1 MESTDCSSPSC
12 QSPALSDHLPD
23 THPLS
28 HARNNLTTTRSSDS
42 LCTTASSSSS
52 TSVTFKSKERLDN
65 STGMDQDADEQVE
78 REHEEQA
85 SHHHNIHTQRRVK
98 EEEDD
103 QEEQTDSTMDDDE
116 VDTINLPRTHTI
128 STLQQNNQLRQQQNQ
143 HSSDH
148 QRYPS
153 SIPSELILHIFR
165 FLIAP
170 QDLRAAILVCK
181 LWCGCGVDMLW
192 SRPHLLGMS
201 VVSRMI
207 QTMSAPDTM
216 FPYPRYIRRLNF
228 SFLAQDLTDASLTA
242 FACCTRLE
250 RLLLPGSAKTTRAGL
265 EAILTNCSA
274 LYSLD
279 LSEVPTV
286 DDALVQYIAQHC
298 PRLHTLYLA
307 SCSTITD
314 DAIVSLAKSCRSLK
328 RIKLSQCVLLTERSI
343 LALTRHCPQLMEMDL
358 ASCSLLTNSAIQS
371 VFKTLPQIRD
381 INMTLLS
388 EITDAS
394 FSWILPTVHRFEQLR
409 VLNLTSCTLV
419 TDETLFKIIPA
430 APRLRSLTLTKCDR
444 ITDAGASVIK
454 TLGKHLHYLHLG
466 HCSKL
471 TDKAISTLAQN
482 CTRIRYLDLAC
493 CSKLTD
499 AAVFSLAQLPK
510 LRRIGLVKCSNIT
523 DHGIYAMLVSQVVPQ
538 TLERVHL
545 SYCVHLSDTAVAAL
559 VNQCSKLTHLSVTGV
574 PSFMTPRYQKFC
586 RVPPSEFTAHQREV
600 FCVFSGKGVRELRHY
615 MQENPVVASLAVPT
629 IRRNYRIAG
638 STVASM
644 VAGGQHS
651 SAILSHLGFTLWPT
665 DDQIES
671 LDVQGAPTA
680 DGANET
686 IPESLTMM
694 NSSSTVAPEHLTFI
708 TVEQQHQQQE
718 QDMLDQEM
726 ALDNEHEVD
735 DDYLD
740 GIVHHHPHSHS
751 SSANG
756 LENQHIHLSQQQE
769 QPQTIQRTYSHTTSA
784 AESSSPSS
792 SRAHFVSTFRSRNR
806 RSHTLQSHDYHYQQ
820 HDFDPHYGSTSTI
833 SRTEGSFL
841 IVSPPVVAATSLLLQ
856 PVSDSE
862 SGTNPGGCA
871 LPFQPTDRDR
881 VPSPAQP
888 GDQDMET
895 DSEVAMM
902 TTQAVLPESGLHHRH
917 EDVEIGL

>member
-1 MESTDCSSPSC
+1 
-12 QSPALSDHLPD
+12 
-23 THPLS
+23 
-28 HARNNLTTTRSSDS
+28 
-42 LCTTASSSSS
+42 
-52 TSVTFKSKERLDN
+52 
-65 STGMDQDADEQVE
+65 MDQDEDEQVE
-78 REHEEQA
+78 REQEEQN
-85 SHHHNIHTQRRVK
+85 SPIHTERRVE

-103 QEEQTDSTMDDDE
+103 EEQTDSTMDDDE
-116 VDTINLPRTHTI
+116 VDTINRTHTV
-128 STLQQNNQLRQQQNQ
+128 STLRQTPQQQNQ
-143 HSSDH
+143 HSGDT
-148 QRYPS
+148 QRYP
-153 SIPSELILHIFR
+153 SIPSELILHICR

-181 LWCGCGVDMLW
+181 LWCSCGVDMLW
-192 SRPHLLGMS
+192 SRPHLLSMS

-207 QTMSAPDTM
+207 QTMSAPDTI
-216 FPYPRYIRRLNF
+216 FPYSRYVRRLNF

-250 RLLLPGSAKTTRAGL
+250 RLLLPGSTKTTRAGL

-279 LSEVPTV
+279 LSEVTAV
-286 DDALVQYIAQHC
+286 DDTLVQFIAQHC
-298 PRLHTLYLA
+298 PRLHTLYLS
-307 SCSTITD
+307 SCPVITD
-314 DAIVSLAKSCRSLK
+314 DAIVSLAKNCRSLK

-343 LALTRHCPQLMEMDL
+343 LALTHHCPQLMEMDL
-358 ASCSLLTNSAIQS
+358 ANCSLMTNSAIQS

-409 VLNLTSCTLV
+409 VLNLTSCTLI
-419 TDETLFKIIPA
+419 TDETLYKIIPA

-523 DHGIYAMLVSQVVPQ
+523 DHGIYVMLVSEVVPQ

-574 PSFMTPRYQKFC
+574 PSFMTPKYQKFC

-615 MQENPVVASLAVPT
+615 MQENPAVASSNLSN

-651 SAILSHLGFTLWPT
+651 STILSHLGFTPWPT

-671 LDVQGAPTA
+671 LDVHGAPMT
-680 DGANET
+680 DGTDGT
-686 IPESLTMM
+686 IPESSTVVT
-694 NSSSTVAPEHLTFI
+694 SSSTVAPEHLTFL
-708 TVEQQHQQQE
+708 TLDHQQQE
-718 QDMLDQEM
+718 QEQDMLEQEI
-726 ALDNEHEVD
+726 ALDNEHEMD
-735 DDYLD
+735 DDYVDVAHQHRL
-740 GIVHHHPHSHS
+740 HCHS
-751 SSANG
+751 SSTFSHPH
-756 LENQHIHLSQQQE
+756 QHAHHLQQE
-769 QPQTIQRTYSHTTSA
+769 PQSIQGIYSHSTSVT
-784 AESSSPSS
+784 ENSSPSS
-792 SRAHFVSTFRSRNR
+792 SRALFMSTFRSRNR
-806 RSHTLQSHDYHYQQ
+806 RSHTLQSHDYQHHY
-820 HDFDPHYGSTSTI
+820 HHPEFGLHYGSTSGA
-833 SRTEGSFL
+833 RLEGPFRA
-841 IVSPPVVAATSLLLQ
+841 IPPPVVATSSSSQPASDHESGANPVGYALPSPMDHDRVQSSAQ
-856 PVSDSE
+856 PV
-862 SGTNPGGCA
+862 
-871 LPFQPTDRDR
+871 
-881 VPSPAQP
+881 
-888 GDQDMET
+888 DQDMALAPAMEIE
-895 DSEVAMM
+895 SEVVMM
-902 TTQAVLPESGLHHRH
+902 TTQAALPESSLHHRH
-917 EDVEIGL
+917 EDV

>member
-1 MESTDCSSPSC
+1 
-12 QSPALSDHLPD
+12 
-23 THPLS
+23 
-28 HARNNLTTTRSSDS
+28 
-42 LCTTASSSSS
+42 
-52 TSVTFKSKERLDN
+52 
-65 STGMDQDADEQVE
+65 MDQDEVEQVE
-78 REHEEQA
+78 REQEEQG
-85 SHHHNIHTQRRVK
+85 SPIHTQSRAE

-103 QEEQTDSTMDDDE
+103 EEQTDSTMDDDE
-116 VDTINLPRTHTI
+116 VDTINPHTHTI
-128 STLQQNNQLRQQQNQ
+128 SMLQRHTQLEQQQSQ
-143 HSSDH
+143 HSGD
-148 QRYPS
+148 QRYP

-181 LWCGCGVDMLW
+181 LWCSCGVDMLW
-192 SRPHLLGMS
+192 SRPHLLSMT

-228 SFLAQDLTDASLTA
+228 SFLTQDLTDASLTG

-250 RLLLPGSAKTTRAGL
+250 RLLLPGSTKTTRAGL

-279 LSEVPTV
+279 LSEVTAV

-307 SCSTITD
+307 SCPTITD
-314 DAIVSLAKSCRSLK
+314 DAIVSLAKNCRSLK

-343 LALTRHCPQLMEMDL
+343 LALTYHCPQLMEMDL
-358 ASCSLLTNSAIQS
+358 ANCSLVANNAIQS

-381 INMTLLS
+381 INMSLLS

-409 VLNLTSCTLV
+409 VLNLTSCTLI

-545 SYCVHLSDTAVAAL
+545 SYCVHLSVTAVAAL

-574 PSFMTPRYQKFC
+574 PSFMTPTYQKFC

-600 FCVFSGKGVRELRHY
+600 FCVFSGKGVRELRHF
-615 MQENPVVASLAVPT
+615 MQENPAASSTLPN

-651 SAILSHLGFTLWPT
+651 STILSHLGFTPWPT

-671 LDVQGAPTA
+671 LDVQGAPTTDGA
-680 DGANET
+680 DGT
-686 IPESLTMM
+686 SLESSTVVTP
-694 NSSSTVAPEHLTFI
+694 SSTVAPEHLTFI
-708 TVEQQHQQQE
+708 TLEHQQQE
-718 QDMLDQEM
+718 QDMLEQEM
-726 ALDNEHEVD
+726 ALDNEHEMD
-735 DDYLD
+735 DDYAD
-740 GIVHHHPHSHS
+740 GLEHQSHLHSHS
-751 SSANG
+751 PSSFARRH
-756 LENQHIHLSQQQE
+756 QPIHHLQQE
-769 QPQTIQRTYSHTTSA
+769 PQTIQGVYSHTTSA
-784 AESSSPSS
+784 TENSSPSS
-792 SRAHFVSTFRSRNR
+792 SRALVMGTFRSRNR
-806 RSHTLQSHDYHYQQ
+806 RSHTLQSHDYQHHYHQ
-820 HDFDPHYGSTSTI
+820 HDLGLHYGSTSSVRLEGPFRTI
-833 SRTEGSFL
+833 
-841 IVSPPVVAATSLLLQ
+841 SPPVVATSSSTQPASDHESGANPAGCGLPSPMDLDVAQSSAQ
-856 PVSDSE
+856 PV
-862 SGTNPGGCA
+862 
-871 LPFQPTDRDR
+871 
-881 VPSPAQP
+881 
-888 GDQDMET
+888 DQDMTIAPRMEIE
-895 DSEVAMM
+895 SEIVM
-902 TTQAVLPESGLHHRH
+902 TTTQTALSESAFHNRH
-917 EDVEIGL
+917 EDVESEL

>member
-1 MESTDCSSPSC
+1 M
-12 QSPALSDHLPD
+12 
-23 THPLS
+23 
-28 HARNNLTTTRSSDS
+28 
-42 LCTTASSSSS
+42 
-52 TSVTFKSKERLDN
+52 
-65 STGMDQDADEQVE
+65 
-78 REHEEQA
+78 
-85 SHHHNIHTQRRVK
+85 
-98 EEEDD
+98 
-103 QEEQTDSTMDDDE
+103 
-116 VDTINLPRTHTI
+116 
-128 STLQQNNQLRQQQNQ
+128 
-143 HSSDH
+143 
-148 QRYPS
+148 
-153 SIPSELILHIFR
+153 
-165 FLIAP
+165 
-170 QDLRAAILVCK
+170 
-181 LWCGCGVDMLW
+181 
-192 SRPHLLGMS
+192 
-201 VVSRMI
+201 
-207 QTMSAPDTM
+207 
-216 FPYPRYIRRLNF
+216 
-228 SFLAQDLTDASLTA
+228 
-242 FACCTRLE
+242 
-250 RLLLPGSAKTTRAGL
+250 
-265 EAILTNCSA
+265 
-274 LYSLD
+274 
-279 LSEVPTV
+279 
-286 DDALVQYIAQHC
+286 
-298 PRLHTLYLA
+298 
-307 SCSTITD
+307 
-314 DAIVSLAKSCRSLK
+314 
-328 RIKLSQCVLLTERSI
+328 LLTERSI

>member
-1 MESTDCSSPSC
+1 MKSADCSSPSC
-12 QSPALSDHLPD
+12 SPALSDLSA
-23 THPLS
+23 THPLA
-28 HARNNLTTTRSSDS
+28 HARNNATTRSSDS

-52 TSVTFKSKERLDN
+52 TSVTFKSEHLCN
-65 STGMDQDADEQVE
+65 SPDMDQDEDEQVE
-78 REHEEQA
+78 REQEEQR
-85 SHHHNIHTQRRVK
+85 SPIHTERRVE

-103 QEEQTDSTMDDDE
+103 EEQTDSTMDDDE
-116 VDTINLPRTHTI
+116 LDTINHTHAV
-128 STLQQNNQLRQQQNQ
+128 STLRQTSHRQNQ
-143 HSSDH
+143 QSGDG
-148 QRYPS
+148 QRYP
-153 SIPSELILHIFR
+153 SIPSELILHICR
-165 FLIAP
+165 FLVAP

-181 LWCGCGVDMLW
+181 LWCSCGVDMLW
-192 SRPHLLGMS
+192 SRPHLLSMS
-201 VVSRMI
+201 VISRMI
-207 QTMSAPDTM
+207 QTMSAPDTI
-216 FPYPRYIRRLNF
+216 FPYSRYIRRLNF

-250 RLLLPGSAKTTRAGL
+250 RLLLPGSTKTTRAGL

-279 LSEVPTV
+279 LSEVTAV
-286 DDALVQYIAQHC
+286 DDALVQYISQHC

-307 SCSTITD
+307 SCPVITD
-314 DAIVSLAKSCRSLK
+314 DAIVSLAKNCRSLK

-343 LALTRHCPQLMEMDL
+343 LALTHHCPQLMEMDL
-358 ASCSLLTNSAIQS
+358 ANCSLMTNNAIQS

-381 INMTLLS
+381 INLTLLS

-409 VLNLTSCTLV
+409 VLNLTSCALI
-419 TDETLFKIIPA
+419 TDDTLFKIIPA

-559 VNQCSKLTHLSVTGV
+559 VNQCTKLTHLSVTGV

-615 MQENPVVASLAVPT
+615 MQENPAVASSNLPN

-651 SAILSHLGFTLWPT
+651 STILSHLGFTPWPT

-671 LDVQGAPTA
+671 LDVQGAPTT
-680 DGANET
+680 DGTDGTTELST
-686 IPESLTMM
+686 VVT
-694 NSSSTVAPEHLTFI
+694 SSSAAAPEHLTFI
-708 TVEQQHQQQE
+708 TLDHQQQE
-718 QDMLDQEM
+718 QDMLEQEI
-726 ALDNEHEVD
+726 ALDNEHEMD
-735 DDYLD
+735 DGY
-740 GIVHHHPHSHS
+740 VVVAYQHHLHSHS
-751 SSANG
+751 SSTYSN
-756 LENQHIHLSQQQE
+756 LHQHVHHLQQE
-769 QPQTIQRTYSHTTSA
+769 PQSIQGIYSHSTSA
-784 AESSSPSS
+784 TETSSSSS
-792 SRAHFVSTFRSRNR
+792 TRALFMSTCRSRNR
-806 RSHTLQSHDYHYQQ
+806 RSHTLQSHDYQHHYHQPE
-820 HDFDPHYGSTSTI
+820 FGLHYGSTSSARLEEPFRNI
-833 SRTEGSFL
+833 
-841 IVSPPVVAATSLLLQ
+841 SPPVVATPSSSQRTSDHEPGANFSGNSPTSPMDCDRVQSSAQ
-856 PVSDSE
+856 PV
-862 SGTNPGGCA
+862 
-871 LPFQPTDRDR
+871 
-881 VPSPAQP
+881 
-888 GDQDMET
+888 DQDIAIAPVMEIE
-895 DSEVAMM
+895 SEVVMM
-902 TTQAVLPESGLHHRH
+902 TTQAVLPESALHHRH
-917 EDVEIGL
+917 EDVETEL